1 MRLSEMNWFEL
12 VDKISK
18 AETQEEIN
26 RFVLELTYR
35 MYVPFEGD
43 TFEELLVK
51 NGYKIIEKTPDKKI

>member
-1 MRLSEMNWFEL
+1 MNWFEL
-12 VDKISK
+12 VDKIAN

-26 RFVLELTYR
+26 RFALELTYR
-35 MYVPFEGD
+35 MYVPFKGD